1 MSIVDIHKMLPIIL
15 RYTKDEF
22 LWEDLIAT
30 FSNENGFQ
38 MIPDP
43 NSNPIMYYIKWDV
56 VYGDGWSPVI
66 TNDQYT
72 NGFNCPF
79 DISEKWLYEYQGHW

>member
-79 DISEKWLYEYQGHW
+79 DICEKWLYEYQGHW